1 MLHSVLKNARNGMI
15 GPCNTAS
22 IIKSPRRGLKW
33 LERNLT
39 YEKGTMCGVIECI
52 SLSLFYS
59 QQPH

>member
-1 MLHSVLKNARNGMI
+1 MLRSVLKNARNGTI
-15 GPCNTAS
+15 GLCYTAS
-22 IIKSPRRGLKW
+22 IIKSSRRELKW

-39 YEKGTMCGVIECI
+39 YGKGTMCGVIECI